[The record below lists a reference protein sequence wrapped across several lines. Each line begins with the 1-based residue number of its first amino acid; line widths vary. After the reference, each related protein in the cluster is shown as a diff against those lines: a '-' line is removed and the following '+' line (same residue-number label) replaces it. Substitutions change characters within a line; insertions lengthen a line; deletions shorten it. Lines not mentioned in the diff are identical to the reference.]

1 MRGRGGGLNTGG
13 AEAAEAAYE
22 TALSQQVE
30 VTGFPGIWPGGEASP
45 NTLEQGLVQ
54 GVTASPF
61 HSERV
66 QTEVELLRRRPLT
79 LDEDAQRV
87 ATTFDESGLGDP
99 GLDLSSREPP
109 YNRESSNLEG
119 FARVARLE
127 GRPEEAQQPEM
138 ELRRVAPSEDSNT
151 GEVRTQP
158 SVQQPDTGNQ
168 TGATMVSS
176 QGQALPVEARSTAGH
191 GRTDSER
198 REQLS
203 DQGIGAS
210 GVPVRPLPE
219 DTRELI
225 PAFAPNQQLEA
236 LLLRA
241 LEENR
246 VLKGRLEQFETPSW
260 YSGRSPMTPQNAGVV
275 HESPAS
281 LMHPSVGPEA
291 AYVGANPV
299 HMTSSL
305 VHARAHE
312 GMVAGI
318 PTGVLGLGD
327 FSACGGHSS
336 GIDSIQGR
344 GSGAVPKVS
353 PLWGFGTVVPEARV
367 VPPIAPSISPPPY
380 PRAIP
385 PTGVVSSGVGFC
397 TGPGISV
404 SGWGC

>member
-1 MRGRGGGLNTGG
+1 M
-13 AEAAEAAYE
+13 
-22 TALSQQVE
+22 
-30 VTGFPGIWPGGEASP
+30 
-45 NTLEQGLVQ
+45 
-54 GVTASPF
+54 
-61 HSERV
+61 
-66 QTEVELLRRRPLT
+66 
-79 LDEDAQRV
+79 DEDAQRA

-109 YNRESSNLEG
+109 YNREGSNLEG
-119 FARVARLE
+119 AARVARLE
-127 GRPEEAQQPEM
+127 GGPEEAQQPVM
-138 ELRRVAPSEDSNT
+138 ELRRVAISEDSNI
-151 GEVRTQP
+151 GEVRTPP
-158 SVQQPDTGNQ
+158 SVQQPEAGNQ
-168 TGATMVSS
+168 SGATVVSS
-176 QGQALPVEARSTAGH
+176 QGQALPVEARTTAGH

-203 DQGIGAS
+203 DQGFGA
-210 GVPVRPLPE
+210 
-219 DTRELI
+219 I

-260 YSGRSPMTPQNAGVV
+260 CSGRSPTTPQNAGVV

-312 GMVAGI
+312 GMVAGV

-327 FSACGGHSS
+327 FSACGGYSS
-336 GIDSIQGR
+336 GMDSLQGR
-344 GSGAVPKVS
+344 VSGAVPKVS
-353 PLWGFGTVVPEARV
+353 PLWGTGTVVPEAKV

-385 PTGVVSSGVGFC
+385 PIGSSAQQTSGMLSAGMVKAPGLSVQGLGSVQGRGCQFEDRGVELGRNTGKLVMGFFIPLGKL
-397 TGPGISV
+397 T
-404 SGWGC
+404 